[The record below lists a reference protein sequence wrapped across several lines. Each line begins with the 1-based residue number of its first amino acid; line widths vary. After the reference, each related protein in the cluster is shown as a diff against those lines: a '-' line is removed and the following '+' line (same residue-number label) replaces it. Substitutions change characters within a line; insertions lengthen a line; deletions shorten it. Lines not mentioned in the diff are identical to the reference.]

1 MFQRCCHG
9 CLFSFATGRTVRE
22 RLSPKNDCLLQFFEL
37 YHFFMRWLLVF
48 LMSSCMAFGESIRGV
63 VINVIDG
70 DTITLLEKTPEQKR
84 TCRIRLEG
92 IDTPE
97 RGQNGYEGAKEYL
110 ENLIWGETVT
120 VKYSQHDRYGRILGE
135 VWYGKVFVN
144 EELVK
149 DGWAWIYKNFPPA
162 GNSLPLKRRPG
173 SPKKAFG
180 RSRIPSRRGNG
191 KPRREGKMPPE
202 SSLLNRLPGKTS
214 LSGCRDDAEQGVF
227 Q

>member
-1 MFQRCCHG
+1 
-9 CLFSFATGRTVRE
+9 
-22 RLSPKNDCLLQFFEL
+22 
-37 YHFFMRWLLVF
+37 
-48 LMSSCMAFGESIRGV
+48 MAFGESIRGV

-84 TCRIRLEG
+84 TYRIRLEG

-110 ENLIWGETVT
+110 EKLIWGETVT

-173 SPKKAFG
+173 SPKRPLGGAESHPAVGMESREEKG
-180 RSRIPSRRGNG
+180 RCRRNV
-191 KPRREGKMPPE
+191 PY
-202 SSLLNRLPGKTS
+202 
-214 LSGCRDDAEQGVF
+214 
-227 Q
+227 

>member
-1 MFQRCCHG
+1 
-9 CLFSFATGRTVRE
+9 
-22 RLSPKNDCLLQFFEL
+22 
-37 YHFFMRWLLVF
+37 MRWLLVY

-84 TCRIRLEG
+84 TYRIRLEG

-110 ENLIWGETVT
+110 EKLIWGETVT

-149 DGWAWIYKNFPPA
+149 DGWAWIYKKFSASRKLASLEAEARKSKKGLWAEPNPIPPWEWKA
-162 GNSLPLKRRPG
+162 AKRREDAAG
-173 SPKKAFG
+173 KFLTEQV
-180 RSRIPSRRGNG
+180 SRENVSFRVP
-191 KPRREGKMPPE
+191 
-202 SSLLNRLPGKTS
+202 
-214 LSGCRDDAEQGVF
+214 
-227 Q
+227 

>member
-1 MFQRCCHG
+1 
-9 CLFSFATGRTVRE
+9 
-22 RLSPKNDCLLQFFEL
+22 
-37 YHFFMRWLLVF
+37 
-48 LMSSCMAFGESIRGV
+48 MAFGESIRGV

-110 ENLIWGETVT
+110 EKLIWGETVT

-149 DGWAWIYKNFPPA
+149 RGSIKIFPPA

-202 SSLLNRLPGKTS
+202 CSLLNRFPGKTS
-214 LSGCRDDAEQGVF
+214 LSGCRDAAEQGVF